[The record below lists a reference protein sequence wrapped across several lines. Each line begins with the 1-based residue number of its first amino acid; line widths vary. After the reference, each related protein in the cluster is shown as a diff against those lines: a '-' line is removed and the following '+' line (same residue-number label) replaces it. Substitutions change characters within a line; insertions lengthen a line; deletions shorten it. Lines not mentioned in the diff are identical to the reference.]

1 MALYGW
7 PLKLKLAF
15 KNRNCFIF
23 VAKANAMG
31 FLVNVHT
38 YRFDSEWTYH
48 AFCTYG
54 SVNLVGF
61 LVHGYYYFTTSK
73 ARTHST
79 FNDTINYFARFES
92 IKGLVYGLMF
102 YTFPQLVLLGSAGKS
117 HVLFARIA
125 GMFLFTMGL
134 QAHGV
139 ADFMYLAD
147 KKTFILSR
155 LIGGLLILQAMV
167 VGYVYYTSHIVSV
180 ERLAMIVGG
189 FLTYSAV
196 MLYGYTTAK
205 IKKD

>member
-1 MALYGW
+1 
-7 PLKLKLAF
+7 
-15 KNRNCFIF
+15 
-23 VAKANAMG
+23 
-31 FLVNVHT
+31 
-38 YRFDSEWTYH
+38 
-48 AFCTYG
+48 
-54 SVNLVGF
+54 
-61 LVHGYYYFTTSK
+61 
-73 ARTHST
+73 
-79 FNDTINYFARFES
+79 
-92 IKGLVYGLMF
+92 MF